1 MGTDTTQALFLRK
14 IEDIIPAS
22 SSLVNEL
29 ADLLELSIDSAY
41 RRLRGETQLT
51 LDEILTIC
59 NHFKISFDT
68 FIDVSSNTVTFE
80 YLEMN
85 DKEDSFGNYLESL
98 YKNLQIINGARQK
111 QIVYACEDIPV
122 FHNYKYPELAAFKI
136 FYWMRSILNVPS
148 LLNEKFNSD
157 LVPVSLIEKGRQIVD
172 LYAAI
177 PSIEIWTDTTI
188 NSTIKQ
194 IEFYWEAGMFL
205 SLENALKV
213 CDNLRMQID
222 EIQKQ
227 AELGNKYRTEQNI
240 HEFKNNYTVYFS
252 EIELTNNCVLVN
264 LGETKSVYLSHFTFN
279 TMSTTNHSY
288 CKETERWLNN
298 IIKKATLI
306 SGVSEK
312 LRYQFFRKA
321 HLAIE
326 KLEEKIKNG

>member
-1 MGTDTTQALFLRK
+1 MGTDSTQALFLRK
-14 IEDIIPAS
+14 IEDIIPATT
-22 SSLVNEL
+22 SLVNEL
-29 ADLLELSIDSAY
+29 SDLLELSIDSAY

-80 YLEMN
+80 YMEMT
-85 DKEDSFGNYLESL
+85 DKEESFANYLESL
-98 YKNLQIINGARQK
+98 HQNLQLINGAKQK
-111 QIVYACEDIPV
+111 QIIYACEDIPV

-148 LLNEKFNSD
+148 LVNEKFNST
-157 LVPVSLIEKGRQIVD
+157 LVPSSLIEKGRQIVD

-188 NSTIKQ
+188 NSTLKQ

-205 SLENALKV
+205 SRDDALKV
-213 CDNLRMQID
+213 CEDLRMQID

-227 AELGNKYRTEQNI
+227 AELGNKYKSEQNI
-240 HEFKNNYTVYFS
+240 NEFKDNYTLYFS

-264 LGETKSVYLSHFTFN
+264 LGETKSVFLSHFTFN

-288 CKETERWLNN
+288 CNETERWLNN

-321 HLAIE
+321 FTSIE
-326 KLEEKIKNG
+326 KMEEKIKS